1 MDLIWTGNI
10 LVMQDLAFVINNFDI
25 LVCWQVNCSLGHQE
39 EKEGFAALIK
49 ELHAAMKP
57 KGRNT
62 FSILVK
68 KHFALLPG
76 LILSAAV
83 SPSKE
88 VIDEAYDVTVM
99 DQYLDHVSVMTY
111 GNLDDIENEE
121 AIPSSRLS
129 WTVGPS
135 DGTRRT
141 LVSTSR

>member
-62 FSILVK
+62 FSILLV

-111 GNLDDIENEE
+111 GNLDDIDNEE
-121 AIPSSRLS
+121 AILSSRLP

>member
-1 MDLIWTGNI
+1 M
-10 LVMQDLAFVINNFDI
+10 
-25 LVCWQVNCSLGHQE
+25 
-39 EKEGFAALIK
+39 IK

-111 GNLDDIENEE
+111 GNLDDIDNEE
-121 AIPSSRLS
+121 AILSSRLP

>member
-1 MDLIWTGNI
+1 MTSDITFAQLPI
-10 LVMQDLAFVINNFDI
+10 NFDI

-111 GNLDDIENEE
+111 GNLDDIDNEE
-121 AIPSSRLS
+121 AILSSRLP